1 MFKVPAWFAIPQYPI
16 FVLVTSSWKP
26 PFAGYQSVL
35 TQTVGPAA
43 MDVEAY
49 CSIKD
54 QLGVPSPPALTLQ
67 TNQKFGRWCWFNQRN
82 GMWST
87 KNCDVI
93 DWLVVWNM
101 TFIYFYFHSW
111 DDDPIWR
118 TPSFF
123 KTIKPTKQFM
133 ICWVRSPA
141 KSGGLWSG
149 DCGRSQCLQHSESR
163 GPGVRVVVAMVFVM
177 GVSGFNW

>member
-16 FVLVTSSWKP
+16 CVLVTSSWKP
-26 PFAGYQSVL
+26 SFAGYQSVL

-54 QLGVPSPPALTLQ
+54 QLGVPVPQHWRFKPTRNLGVDVDLTSEMGCDPPKTAMSLTGWW
-67 TNQKFGRWCWFNQRN
+67 FG
-82 GMWST
+82 T
-87 KNCDVI
+87 
-93 DWLVVWNM
+93 WLD
-101 TFIYFYFHSW
+101 YFHSW
-111 DDDPIWR
+111 DDDSIWR